1 MDRRTGERSGARR
14 EIKAPMLI
22 NLVMDASTVKA
33 LDRKAAALSKKHGF
47 QVSRSAIIR
56 EICEN
61 YINVTGG

>member
-1 MDRRTGERSGARR
+1 MAYKKKETGTPRYL
-14 EIKAPMLI
+14 KAP
-22 NLVMDASTVKA
+22 VMITMYMEAHILHG
-33 LDRKAAALSKKHGF
+33 LDRKAKALSKKHGF